1 MKYQICPLLT
11 ALVLS
16 VVCLGDS
23 WAKDRC
29 LAPEKYDI
37 DRWSIQLQQM
47 EPDAIV
53 QSDDDLI
60 IIDYSKDGSQKQAL
74 ERETV
79 LRMKKRAD
87 GRDRL
92 VLAYLSI
99 GEAEDYRYYWR
110 DIWNLASPSWI
121 GEENRRWPGN
131 YHVRFWE
138 EDWQGIIYA
147 EPGAYLDRILDAG
160 FDGAFLDIVDAFEYW
175 SQSNKDARMEMINL
189 VERVA
194 QHARTRNPEFL
205 IIAQNGERLLQNE
218 RFRNSVD
225 AVVKEDLFYGVAH
238 DGERN
243 SEKSI
248 ETALANL
255 ASAKDYDIPVLA
267 IEYLPPGEQRDEVTR
282 RLSQHGILASFG
294 DRLLR
299 EISQSVP
306 APANAATVLGGV
318 RFCRS

>member
-1 MKYQICPLLT
+1 MGLLC
-11 ALVLS
+11 LS
-16 VVCLGDS
+16 DGRASAACAV
-23 WAKDRC
+23 
-29 LAPEKYDI
+29 PEKYDI
-37 DRWSIQLQQM
+37 DRWGIQLQQL
-47 EPDAIV
+47 EPKLIM

-60 IIDYSKDGSQKQAL
+60 IVDYSKDGSQKQAL
-74 ERETV
+74 DRQTV
-79 LRMKKRAD
+79 LRMKQRAD
-87 GRDRL
+87 GRDRV

-138 EDWQGIIYA
+138 EDWQDIIYA

-189 VERVA
+189 VERIA
-194 QHARTRNPEFL
+194 QHARSQNPDFL

-218 RFRNSVD
+218 RFRKSVD

-238 DGERN
+238 DGKRN
-243 SEKSI
+243 NEKTI
-248 ETALANL
+248 EIALGNL
-255 ASAKDYDIPVLA
+255 ASAKNYDIPVLA
-267 IEYLPPGEQRDEVTR
+267 IEYLPPGEQRDAITT

-299 EISQSVP
+299 ELSESVP